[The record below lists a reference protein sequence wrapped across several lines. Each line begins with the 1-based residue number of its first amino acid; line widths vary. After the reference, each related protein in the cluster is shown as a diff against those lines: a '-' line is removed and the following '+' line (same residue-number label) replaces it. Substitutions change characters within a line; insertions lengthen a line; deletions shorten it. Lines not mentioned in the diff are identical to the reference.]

1 MRRALRQFFS
11 TQQGTL
17 LGIFNMFSGGALQRF
32 SIFAL
37 NVMPYITAS
46 IIIQMASM
54 VYPPWAQIRKDGES
68 GRRKLMQYTRYGTV
82 FLAGFQGF
90 GAALAIQN
98 SGGHLVSNPGFQFLF
113 VATISIT
120 TGTMFVM
127 WLGEQITERGIGNGI
142 TMIIVAGIVAGLP
155 RAIGNTLEMV
165 RSGEMNPLDRAADR
179 RGGGAG
185 HAVLRVRGNARSAR
199 SRSITPSARSAGA

>member
-1 MRRALRQFFS
+1 MRKRLLFLLGALVVYRVGTFIPVPGIDAARFAAFFS

-46 IIIQMASM
+46 IIVQMASM

-82 FLAGFQGF
+82 FLSAFQGC
-90 GAALAIQN
+90 GRI
-98 SGGHLVSNPGFQFLF
+98 
-113 VATISIT
+113 
-120 TGTMFVM
+120 
-127 WLGEQITERGIGNGI
+127 
-142 TMIIVAGIVAGLP
+142 
-155 RAIGNTLEMV
+155 
-165 RSGEMNPLDRAADR
+165 
-179 RGGGAG
+179 GGGCSHERYAFPY
-185 HAVLRVRGNARSAR
+185 ASKRPPADSTAPLARCV
-199 SRSITPSARSAGA
+199 

>member
-1 MRRALRQFFS
+1 M
-11 TQQGTL
+11 
-17 LGIFNMFSGGALQRF
+17 FNMFSGGALQRF

-82 FLAGFQGF
+82 LPGGIPGLRRGAGDSEF
-90 GAALAIQN
+90 GRQ
-98 SGGHLVSNPGFQFLF
+98 SGAESGPAVLF
-113 VATISIT
+113 IATVSIT

-142 TMIIVAGIVAGLP
+142 TMIIVAGIIAGLP

-165 RSGEMNPLDRAADR
+165 RSGEMNP
-179 RGGGAG
+179 
-185 HAVLRVRGNARSAR
+185 
-199 SRSITPSARSAGA
+199 

>member
-1 MRRALRQFFS
+1 MTRFAEMRQRLWFLLGALVVYRIGSFIPVPGIDAARFASFFS
-11 TQQGTL
+11 GQQGTL

-82 FLAGFQGF
+82 LLAAFQGF

-98 SGGHLVSNPGFQFLF
+98 SGGNLVPNPGPQFLF
-113 VATISIT
+113 VATVSIT

-127 WLGEQITERGIGNGI
+127 WLGEFRPRGGIG
-142 TMIIVAGIVAGLP
+142 TTVEARWP
-155 RAIGNTLEMV
+155 RPKE
-165 RSGEMNPLDRAADR
+165 
-179 RGGGAG
+179 
-185 HAVLRVRGNARSAR
+185 
-199 SRSITPSARSAGA
+199 